1 VINAETTLI
10 LSQDYELFFHRS
22 GTPEKCLFEPC
33 DALLENARKNG
44 YKITF
49 YVDAGMLVRMQDC
62 ARQHKRLASDF
73 DRVRRHL
80 RTIAGAG
87 HDIGLHI
94 HPHWED
100 TRIVNGRWAFENT
113 RYQLRQFSDDE
124 ARDIVARYTRAL
136 GEACGVAPTSYRAGG
151 FCIEPFEKI
160 GAALLAAGIDV
171 DSSVVPGAYLED
183 SDKGFDFRGI
193 AADGW
198 WNFERSPAV
207 AEQGGRFLEIPVTP
221 QKLPFSYY
229 WGRLA
234 EKLARRPEPRVF
246 GDGYAKR
253 IGKREILRRLAGLS
267 RVAEMS
273 VDNPKVQELER
284 VAGEPPERRLC
295 HIMGHPKNISLNSL
309 LLLEKVLRDRGVMNF
324 ENVATIARRI
334 RTGQLY

>member
-1 VINAETTLI
+1 VITAETTLI

-33 DALLENARKNG
+33 DALLASARKNG
-44 YKITF
+44 YRITF
-49 YVDAGMLVRMQDC
+49 YVDAGMLVRMQDS
-62 ARQHKRLASDF
+62 ARQHKRLAIDF

-80 RTIAGAG
+80 RSIAGAG

-100 TRIVNGRWAFENT
+100 TRIVNGRWAFDNT
-113 RYQLRQFSDDE
+113 RYQLRQFSDRE
-124 ARDIVARYTRAL
+124 AADIVDRYARAL
-136 GEACGVAPTSYRAGG
+136 GDASGMAPTSYRAGG

-160 GAALLAAGIDV
+160 RSALLAAGIDV

-183 SDKGFDFRGI
+183 PDKGFDFRRVA
-193 AADGW
+193 AADW
-198 WNFERSPAV
+198 WTFTRSPSE
-207 AEQGGRFLEIPVTP
+207 AEQDGQFLEIPVTS

-234 EKLARRPEPRVF
+234 AKLAGRPEPQVF
-246 GDGYAKR
+246 GNGSAKR

-267 RVAEMS
+267 RVAELS
-273 VDNPKVQELER
+273 IDNPKVEGLER
-284 VAGEPPERRLC
+284 VSSELPVRRIC

-309 LLLEKVLRDRGVMNF
+309 LLLEKVVRDRCIINF
-324 ENVATIARRI
+324 ENVATAARRI
-334 RTGQLY
+334 RAGQLY